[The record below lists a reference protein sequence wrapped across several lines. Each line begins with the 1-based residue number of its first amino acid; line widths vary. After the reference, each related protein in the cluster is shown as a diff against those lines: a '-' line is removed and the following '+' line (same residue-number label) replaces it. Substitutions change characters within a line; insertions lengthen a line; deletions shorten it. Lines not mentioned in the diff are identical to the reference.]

1 VKLPE
6 SAEWVLHC
14 AASLAQLDGGAAA
27 STAQLAEHFGVPA
40 PYLAKQLAHLVR
52 AGLLTATTGPR
63 GGFRLAR
70 PASQITVLDV
80 IEAVDSGADP
90 YQCREI
96 RQHGRGALPAE
107 DCTEPCVLAT
117 TMRAAHEAWR
127 ASLAAVSLADIIGT
141 LPAGTPARIRRLLS
155 RT

>member
-1 VKLPE
+1 MKLPE

-14 AASLAQLDGGAAA
+14 AASLAQLDGGATA

-52 AGLLTATTGPR
+52 AGVLTATTGPR

-80 IEAVDSGADP
+80 IEAVDGGADP

-96 RQHGRGALPAE
+96 RQQGRGALPAE

-127 ASLAAVSLADIIGT
+127 ASLAAVRLADVIGT
-141 LPAGTPARIRRLLS
+141 LPADVPARTRRLLS